1 MKQVMFAVPVAVL
14 CAGAALAQTETTTQG
29 DASGTATA
37 GATGEMFGTSWP
49 LSVGTTFFTG
59 ADSATLR
66 SADELAKGWQSLS
79 PEDQTMI
86 RTDCEAFLAAHAD
99 EAAPTEGGAT
109 AEAGA
114 TAPATGTAGSESG
127 TAATVPAGYNLAE
140 MQAICGA
147 VGTF

>member
-1 MKQVMFAVPVAVL
+1 
-14 CAGAALAQTETTTQG
+14 
-29 DASGTATA
+29 
-37 GATGEMFGTSWP
+37 MFGTSWP

-114 TAPATGTAGSESG
+114 TAPATGTTGSSA
-127 TAATVPAGYNLAE
+127 TATVPAGYKLAE

>member
-1 MKQVMFAVPVAVL
+1 MVQ
-14 CAGAALAQTETTTQG
+14 TTTLTRRP
-29 DASGTATA
+29 GTT
-37 GATGEMFGTSWP
+37 
-49 LSVGTTFFTG
+49 TTFFTG

-114 TAPATGTAGSESG
+114 TAPATGTTGSSA
-127 TAATVPAGYNLAE
+127 TATVPAGYKLAE

>member
-14 CAGAALAQTETTTQG
+14 CAAAAFAQTETTT
-29 DASGTATA
+29 APATT
-37 GATGEMFGTSWP
+37 GAAGEMFGMNWP
-49 LSVGTTFFTG
+49 LSVETTFFTDATG
-59 ADSATLR
+59 TTLR
-66 SADELAKGWQSLS
+66 STEELTSGWQSLS

-114 TAPATGTAGSESG
+114 TAPATGTTGSSA
-127 TAATVPAGYNLAE
+127 TATVPAGYKLAE